1 MTVVDI
7 SDNIHKMIVAKQS
20 ELFNVEGKKR
30 TLAEIVEKSIMNGIH
45 LIKIKNEEYENQIIN
60 LNNKSKEEVT

>member
-7 SDNIHKMIVAKQS
+7 SDNLHKKLVNKQS

-30 TLAEIVEKSIMNGIH
+30 TLADIVEKSILKGMD
-45 LIKIKNEEYENQIIN
+45 LIDIRVEE
-60 LNNKSKEEVT
+60 

>member
-7 SDNIHKMIVAKQS
+7 SETIHKLIVSKQS

-30 TLAEIVEKSIMNGIH
+30 TLADIVEKSIMKG
-45 LIKIKNEEYENQIIN
+45 IN
-60 LNNKSKEEVT
+60 LINDKPQ

>member
-7 SDNIHKMIVAKQS
+7 SDNLHRKLVNKQS

-30 TLAEIVEKSIMNGIH
+30 TLAEIVEKSILKGIE
-45 LIKIKNEEYENQIIN
+45 LIDVRIEE
-60 LNNKSKEEVT
+60 